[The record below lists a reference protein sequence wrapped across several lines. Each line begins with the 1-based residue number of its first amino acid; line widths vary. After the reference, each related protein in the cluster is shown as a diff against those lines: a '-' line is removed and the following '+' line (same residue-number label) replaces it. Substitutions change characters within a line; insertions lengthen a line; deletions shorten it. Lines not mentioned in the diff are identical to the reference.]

1 MGNIRPSFIKT
12 RALRLLE
19 IYPDKFTDDF
29 DTNKQIVVEF
39 TDVGGNKRMRN
50 WIAGYITRY
59 IQRRTD

>member
-1 MGNIRPSFIKT
+1 MGNIRPSFIKP

-29 DTNKQIVVEF
+29 DTNKDLVVEF
-39 TDVGGNKRMRN
+39 TDVDNKRMRN

>member
-29 DTNKQIVVEF
+29 EINKQLVVEF

>member
-19 IYPDKFTDDF
+19 IYPDKFTDVD
-29 DTNKQIVVEF
+29 
-39 TDVGGNKRMRN
+39 NKRMRN